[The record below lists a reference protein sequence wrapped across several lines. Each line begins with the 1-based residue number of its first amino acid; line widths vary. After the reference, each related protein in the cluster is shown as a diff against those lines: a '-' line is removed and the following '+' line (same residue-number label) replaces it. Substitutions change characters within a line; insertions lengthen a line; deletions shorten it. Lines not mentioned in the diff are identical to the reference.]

1 MKFKAVVSER
11 GLRCLTKGFAPMLEK
26 FGRTVQVL
34 LGPEAVH
41 LVQDK
46 GNTDGAHLTARI
58 SKAVLFERGTLTIGS
73 KHRDLIAFS
82 MDLQML
88 VRVLRAAMEMGAES
102 LEVKLAVR
110 HVQVDT
116 EGTVESRPFL
126 SFAGRG
132 VALNLDMDMPISQ
145 PYLPAEVE
153 RLREAS
159 EHDSSAAYYVS
170 LQQELPR
177 VHAVLEKLK
186 SLRDRLD
193 VGTTEAGDL
202 HLYMRD
208 ETAHVGTELRG
219 LAVVWPDQEANRQ
232 EAEAAEAATS
242 EDSAAARLA
251 SALRLGTGHRVTV
264 LTRHFSKVLQC
275 CQIAQTQHILCGI
288 AQGGWCLHFAFVFQ
302 DLASGGVSDDT
313 SLSVKLPVMQ
323 AQN

>member
-110 HVQVDT
+110 QVQVDT
-116 EGTVESRPFL
+116 EGSVESRPFL

-132 VALNLDMDMPISQ
+132 VALNLDMDMTNLLHKKLHVNKEQ
-145 PYLPAEVE
+145 DLE
-153 RLREAS
+153 
-159 EHDSSAAYYVS
+159 YV
-170 LQQELPR
+170 LCEI
-177 VHAVLEKLK
+177 
-186 SLRDRLD
+186 
-193 VGTTEAGDL
+193 
-202 HLYMRD
+202 
-208 ETAHVGTELRG
+208 AHVCYKLRIC
-219 LAVVWPDQEANRQ
+219 V
-232 EAEAAEAATS
+232 
-242 EDSAAARLA
+242 
-251 SALRLGTGHRVTV
+251 
-264 LTRHFSKVLQC
+264 
-275 CQIAQTQHILCGI
+275 
-288 AQGGWCLHFAFVFQ
+288 
-302 DLASGGVSDDT
+302 
-313 SLSVKLPVMQ
+313 LSVVFTLVSNAKFNQ
-323 AQN
+323 SIFNA